1 MALLPPNCQ
10 QGHWHCGGGG
20 GGARVGEAQQA
31 TGRHFTHSL
40 DTRWTR
46 DPLRLV
52 LAFRFCFCCDFS
64 LTTQATQLS
73 AISPTFT
80 RIIANLML
88 HWVFPRLFVVHL
100 SRISDIRTTNHVC
113 ILTLTIVVYVLS
125 SLEIRLTRNPLL
137 SLSVWRVKMGFWVL
151 KS

>member
-40 DTRWTR
+40 DNRWTR

-52 LAFRFCFCCDFS
+52 LAFRFCFS
-64 LTTQATQLS
+64 LTTQTRQQS
-73 AISPTFT
+73 AISLTLT
-80 RIIANLML
+80 RIIAKLML

-137 SLSVWRVKMGFWVL
+137 SLSGVSKWAFEFLNLR
-151 KS
+151 S